1 MIGIYLT
8 STLGKALEVAVKF
21 TVIVFLTRVAII
33 VGVAALI
40 IWIAKKIW
48 YAGNNSAHLKDKPK
62 VHDQWTEDWVHN
74 ASARQ
79 NNRYEYS
86 DPVKEPK
93 WTYNERARMWVD
105 AEQME
110 QERHKQ
116 AYEEN
121 RRRWQ
126 AYEEAEAEKER
137 AIERE
142 RQAQREE
149 QRFIDELH
157 RERDSIILTD
167 EEQNL
172 AKQIKIDRSMPSFE
186 EWKAEQQ
193 KKNVR

>member
-1 MIGIYLT
+1 MRGIYLT
-8 STLGKALEVAVKF
+8 SALGKAIEAAVGF
-21 TVIVFLTRVAII
+21 AVIIFLIRVAII
-33 VGVAALI
+33 VSIAALI
-40 IWIAKKIW
+40 VWIAKKIW
-48 YAGNNSAHLKDKPK
+48 YAGSNNTSPKKKSK
-62 VHDQWTEDWVHN
+62 VHDQWTEDWVYN

-126 AYEEAEAEKER
+126 AYEEGEAERER

-142 RQAQREE
+142 RQTQREE

-172 AKQIKIDRSMPSFE
+172 AKQIRVDRSMPSFE
-186 EWKAEQQ
+186 EWKAE
-193 KKNVR
+193 KKNKR